1 MVRMTPR
8 QRVSSDVSV
17 TARDLGDC
25 ASQRDLPVHPA
36 KPCSPGLTPGPH
48 CLSLSSQGH
57 PSQAQERPLTLQI
70 RLLKHRLQDALACR
84 TP

>member
-8 QRVSSDVSV
+8 QRVSGDVGV
-17 TARDLGDC
+17 TARDPGDC
-25 ASQRDLPVHPA
+25 ASQCDLPLHPA
-36 KPCSPGLTPGPH
+36 KPCSPGRTPGPQ

-57 PSQAQERPLTLQI
+57 PSQAQERPLTSQI
-70 RLLKHRLQDALACR
+70 HLLKHGLRDALCR